1 MKNHKSKLLLLVFAM
16 LLSYSNAFSQQKRA
30 LIIANGN
37 YDFQTTRWSPISSA
51 NDVPIIKE
59 ALISQGF
66 KDIDI
71 EVVMDADKSTMKK
84 AFEDLIKKTKKGD
97 VVYFHFSGHGQQ
109 IQDDNGDEIDGYDE
123 ALIPIDA
130 HLRFTPGVYE
140 GENHFRDDLLGE
152 YLEKLRKNAGPSG
165 NILVVID
172 ACHSGTST
180 RGEAK
185 VRGTGEAFQEP
196 AYKPEQQG
204 EQSNKF
210 GLYFEREDLA
220 PMACFYGAASH
231 QLNYEYKQPDNTFVG
246 SLTYAFS
253 KEFASTSPSNTYQG
267 LFDRIKIEM
276 ASIAPRQVPQ
286 AEGTLDQQIL
296 GGRILGAPDY
306 ATVIQWFDDK
316 NVAINKGML
325 HGLNVG
331 TKVGFFDIDERFADG
346 VTPKRVGTV
355 VHSELI
361 NADVLLDEPL
371 SEELA
376 KSSWIF
382 VTEQNFGNLAIAVKK
397 DIENAALASAIIK
410 RIKNNPR
417 ITISDSDYDLIFEES
432 NEFTRGA
439 NLMLSTISD
448 QELWSKPADTDDI
461 EKIADEVVERIID
474 YSITKYIR
482 NLEID
487 DPKLRVT
494 VEIIPIEVQRAG
506 RRTIEVG
513 EIPLAERLDESGNIV
528 FKEGDFFKI
537 RVTNMGRQ
545 DIYFSILDIQPDD
558 KINMLVPERGRVP
571 QEYRLKARDSREIS
585 LIELFPPYGIE
596 VFKVIASDRP
606 MELGQVVQTRG
617 DSPTHRGPESNP
629 FQRLFAETY
638 KAEGTG
644 DVSTRGA
651 QTSNLPLGSV
661 HIETVVFIIEPKD

>member
-1 MKNHKSKLLLLVFAM
+1 MKKLTTKLGLLALAM
-16 LLSYSNAFSQQKRA
+16 LLSFNNAFSQQKRA
-30 LIIANGN
+30 LIIANGS
-37 YDFQTTRWSPISSA
+37 YDFQLTKWSPISSA

-66 KDIDI
+66 KDLDI
-71 EVVMDADKSTMKK
+71 EVVMDADKSTMKR

-109 IQDDNGDEIDGYDE
+109 IQDDNGDEVDGYDE

-152 YLEKLRKNAGPSG
+152 YLEQIRKNAGPSG
-165 NILVVID
+165 NVLVVID

-185 VRGTGEAFQEP
+185 SRGTEVLFQAP
-196 AYKPEQQG
+196 DYKPIILA
-204 EQSNKF
+204 EQSNQF
-210 GLYFEREDLA
+210 GLYIEREDLA

-231 QLNYEYKQPDNTFVG
+231 QLNYEYKKGDNLYVG
-246 SLTYAFS
+246 SLTYAFA
-253 KEFASTSPSNTYQG
+253 KVFATASPTTTYKG
-267 LFDRIKIEM
+267 MFDRIKLEM
-276 ASIAPRQVPQ
+276 ATIAPRQVPQ

-296 GGRILGAPDY
+296 GGKILGVPDF
-306 ATVIQWFDDK
+306 ASVVTWFDE
-316 NVAINKGML
+316 NNIAINKGLL

-331 TKVGFFDIDERFADG
+331 SKVSFYDIDVRDISG
-346 VTPKRVGTV
+346 KTPKATGTI
-355 VHSELI
+355 VHSEIL
-361 NADVLLDEPL
+361 NADIAMDNPI
-371 SEELA
+371 SEAEA

-382 VTEQNFGNLAIAVKK
+382 VTEQNFGNLAVAVKN
-397 DIENAALASAIIK
+397 DIENTELAAAVIR
-410 RIKNNPR
+410 RIENNPR

-432 NEFTRGA
+432 NQFTRGA

-448 QELWSKPADTDDI
+448 HELWSKPADSENI
-461 EKIADEVVERIID
+461 EKIAEEVVERIID
-474 YSITKYIR
+474 YSLTRYIR

-487 DPKLRVT
+487 DPKLRT
-494 VEIIPIEVQRAG
+494 KVEIIPIEVQRAG

-513 EIPLAERLDESGNIV
+513 EIPLTERMDESGNIV

-537 RVTNMGRQ
+537 RITNMGRQ

-558 KINMLVPERGRVP
+558 KINVIVPEKGRVP
-571 QEYRLKARDSREIS
+571 QEYRLKPRDSREIS

-596 VFKVIASDRP
+596 VFKIVASDTP
-606 MELGQVVQTRG
+606 MNLGQVVQTRG
-617 DSPTHRGPESNP
+617 EGQTHRGPESNP
-629 FQRLFAETY
+629 FQRLFAETF
-638 KAEGTG
+638 KTETT
-644 DVSTRGA
+644 DEVSTRGA

-661 HIETVVFIIEPKD
+661 HVETVVFTIEPK